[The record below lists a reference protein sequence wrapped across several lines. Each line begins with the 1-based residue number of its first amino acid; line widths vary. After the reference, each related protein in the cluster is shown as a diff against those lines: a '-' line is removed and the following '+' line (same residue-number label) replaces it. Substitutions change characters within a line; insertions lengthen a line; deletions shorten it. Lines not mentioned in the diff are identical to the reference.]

1 MVLKSWYKNKVV
13 TIYIHNNTNFKLVI
27 FREYYKTYVKPMT
40 TDEQSE
46 KWMAKLKI
54 NKLRVYSF

>member
-1 MVLKSWYKNKVV
+1 M
-13 TIYIHNNTNFKLVI
+13 
-27 FREYYKTYVKPMT
+27 YVKPMT

-46 KWMAKLKI
+46 KWLAKLKI